1 MRILKNVLPVATW
14 LPHYKKEY
22 FRGDAFAGIT
32 VGIMLIPQGMAYALI
47 AGLPPV
53 YGLYASIVPQLIYAI
68 FGTSRQ
74 LSVAPVAMDS
84 LLVAAGVS
92 VLATEGTDAYIGF
105 AILLAFFMG
114 AFQLLLGVLRL
125 GFITNLLSKPVISGF
140 TSAAALIIGLN
151 QLKYLLGI
159 ELVKSNKVYE
169 ILWSALQ
176 QLDKTHWLTLVIG
189 VGGILIIKGVKKIHP
204 SIPGALLAVVIG
216 TALVYFTRL
225 DQAGVSIVKTIPDG
239 LPAFQLPSFSLGQLG
254 ELVPLAL
261 TISVVAFMEAFSVA
275 KAIEAKKRDYKVLPN
290 QELIALGVANV
301 VGSLFQSYPV
311 TGGFSRSAVNY
322 QAGANTPLA
331 SVMSAGLVAL
341 TLIFLTPLFYYLP
354 QAILASVIMV
364 AVVGLIDWA
373 YARQLWKDSK
383 VDFLLLLATFVVT
396 LSFSMVPGIVT
407 GIVLSIM
414 VLLYRAAYPHI
425 ARLGRVKG
433 YHEFRNVTRFDN
445 LEVWDNLLI
454 LRVDAPLTFIN
465 IQYFKEYVENAVQ
478 AAEGKI
484 DTVILDAAPI
494 SHLDATAT
502 MGMKELME
510 YLHEKQISLILCDL
524 IGPVRDTLHRTGL
537 IDILG
542 KENIF
547 FDLEEAVRYANT
559 HEAGNYREYALQSN
573 LKASQLKTER

>member
-1 MRILKNVLPVATW
+1 MRIIEKIVPMAAW
-14 LPHYKKEY
+14 LPGYKKEY
-22 FRGDAFAGIT
+22 LRGDAFAGIT

-92 VLATEGTDAYIGF
+92 VLATEGTEAYIGF

-114 AFQLLLGVLRL
+114 VFQLLLGVLRL
-125 GFITNLLSKPVISGF
+125 GFVTNLLSKPVISGF

-151 QLKYLLGI
+151 QLKYLLGV

-176 QLDKTHWLTLVIG
+176 QLEKTHWLTLLIG
-189 VGGILIIKGVKKIHP
+189 VAGILLIKGAKKIHP
-204 SIPGALLAVVIG
+204 NVPGALLAVIFG
-216 TALVYFTRL
+216 TTLVYATRM
-225 DQAGVSIVKTIPDG
+225 DQTGVSIVKTIPDG
-239 LPAFQLPSFSLGQLG
+239 LPAFQLPNFSLGQLG

-290 QELIALGVANV
+290 QELIALGAANV

-322 QAGANTPLA
+322 QAGANTPMA
-331 SVMSAGLVAL
+331 SIISAGLVGL

-364 AVVGLIDWA
+364 AVAGLIDWA
-373 YARQLWKDSK
+373 YARQLWRDSK
-383 VDFLLLLATFVVT
+383 VDFILLLATFLVT
-396 LSFSMVPGIVT
+396 LNFSMVPGIVT
-407 GIVLSIM
+407 GIVLSIL

-433 YHEFRNVTRFDN
+433 YHEFRNVSRFDD
-445 LEVWDNLLI
+445 LEVWGNLLI

-465 IQYFKEYVENAVQ
+465 IQYFKEYVENAIQ
-478 AAEGKI
+478 ETDRKI
-484 DTVILDAAPI
+484 DTIILDAAPI
-494 SHLDATAT
+494 SHLDATAS
-502 MGMKELME
+502 MGLKDLLEFLQ
-510 YLHEKQISLILCDL
+510 EKHVNLLVCDL

-547 FDLEEAVRYANT
+547 FDLNEAVRFATT

-573 LKASQLKTER
+573 LKANDAN